1 MLIRGGPQITTEAT
15 LVNPRELK
23 RFEEFLT
30 DFVRELNQ
38 VSDERGVIL
47 VEGKRDAIA
56 LWNIGYKGEIVRI
69 ASLKQRKSRGLLER
83 ANIVVILTD
92 LDREGR
98 QLAARYV
105 KLLIHDGIK
114 SSLEYRKRLLI
125 ASRHTFLHI
134 ENLRRFAHLNKDL
147 I

>member
-1 MLIRGGPQITTEAT
+1 M
-15 LVNPRELK
+15 NPSELK

-56 LWNIGYKGEIVRI
+56 LRNIGYKGEIVRI

-83 ANIVVILTD
+83 ANMVVILTD

-105 KLLIHDGIK
+105 RLLIHDGIK

-125 ASRHTFLHI
+125 ASRRTFLHI

>member
-1 MLIRGGPQITTEAT
+1 MNPQA
-15 LVNPRELK
+15 LQ

-30 DFVRELNQ
+30 YLVRELNQ
-38 VSDERGVIL
+38 LSDEKGVVL

-56 LWNIGYKGEIVRI
+56 LRNIGYKGEIVSI
-69 ASLKQRKSRGLLER
+69 ASLKQREPLGLLER

-105 KLLIHDGIK
+105 KLLIHNGIK

-125 ASRHTFLHI
+125 ASRGTFLHI
-134 ENLRRFAHLNKDL
+134 ENLRRFAHLNQDL
-147 I
+147 T

>member
-1 MLIRGGPQITTEAT
+1 MLIRGGPQITREAT
-15 LVNPRELK
+15 LVNPIELK

-30 DFVRELNQ
+30 DFVRELNG
-38 VSDERGVIL
+38 VSDEKGVVL

-56 LWNIGYKGEIVRI
+56 LRNIGYRGEMVSI
-69 ASLKQRKSRGLLER
+69 ASLKQRERRGLLES
-83 ANIVVILTD
+83 ASIVVILTD

-98 QLAARYV
+98 QLAARFV

-125 ASRHTFLHI
+125 ASRGTFLHI
-134 ENLRRFAHLNKDL
+134 ENLSRFSHLNPDL

>member
-1 MLIRGGPQITTEAT
+1 M
-15 LVNPRELK
+15 NPSQLE

-38 VSDERGVIL
+38 VSDERGVVL
-47 VEGKRDAIA
+47 VEGRRDAIA
-56 LWNIGYKGEIVRI
+56 LRSIGYRGEIVSI
-69 ASLKQRKSRGLLER
+69 ASLKQRERRGLLES

-98 QLAARYV
+98 RLAARYV

-125 ASRHTFLHI
+125 ASHGTFLHI
-134 ENLRRFAHLNKDL
+134 ENLRRFAHLNREL
-147 I
+147 G

>member
-1 MLIRGGPQITTEAT
+1 M
-15 LVNPRELK
+15 NPRALQ

-30 DFVRELNQ
+30 YLVRELNQ
-38 VSDERGVIL
+38 LSDEKGVVL

-56 LWNIGYKGEIVRI
+56 LRNIGYKGEIVSI
-69 ASLKQRKSRGLLER
+69 ASLKQREPLGLLER

-105 KLLIHDGIK
+105 KLLIHNGIK

-125 ASRHTFLHI
+125 ASRGTFLHV
-134 ENLRRFAHLNKDL
+134 ENLRRFAHLNQDL